1 MPAQYSLDAPFEL
14 DGMSVWAV
22 NIIFA
27 PFLQAMPAHSH
38 GTGCYEIHF
47 IPAGRGTLQTAHAT
61 YATGPDALFVP
72 GPHVLHAQLPDA
84 ENPMQEYCVYLR
96 VEHRGKTPSPVA
108 RAFCGTPA
116 ASNAAATA
124 CLLRPSVFAIELT
137 AVFRRCANAARTTR
151 KKNGSSATSTGGV
164 LRMHRRITAESTFG
178 AGMKLPRLT

>member
-47 IPAGRGTLQTAHAT
+47 IPAGRGTLQTAHGS
-61 YATGPDALFVP
+61 YAIGPDALFVT

-96 VEHRGKTPSPVA
+96 VENRGKTPSPVA
-108 RAFCGTPA
+108 R
-116 ASNAAATA
+116 S
-124 CLLRPSVFAIELT
+124 
-137 AVFRRCANAARTTR
+137 AARRSGSAGTTGR
-151 KKNGSSATSTGGV
+151 SAPFSSAFSANS
-164 LRMHRRITAESTFG
+164 RRSAPAIRFRCGSCSAS
-178 AGMKLPRLT
+178 